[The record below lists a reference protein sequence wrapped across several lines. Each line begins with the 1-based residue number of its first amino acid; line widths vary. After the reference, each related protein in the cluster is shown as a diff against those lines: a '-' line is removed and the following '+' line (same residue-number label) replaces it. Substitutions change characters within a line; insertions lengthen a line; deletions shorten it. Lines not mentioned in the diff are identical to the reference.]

1 MSVDFIVD
9 IDPSDFGKFTGA
21 IERDILAAN
30 RRAAQ
35 SLGKTGVKLLKD
47 FTRPWSHQPE
57 FQVETEGTAKSLV
70 VLIGTDD
77 KIFGFID
84 QGTRVRRAVMSRD
97 FIAKTRPGS
106 LKSGAGRGG
115 VVFISKK
122 INLPGIK
129 ARNVTGKVADRINKQ
144 AEQRFNRELKRVR

>member
-9 IDPSDFGKFTGA
+9 IDPSDFGKFAGA
-21 IERDILAAN
+21 IESDILAAN
-30 RRAAQ
+30 RRASK

-47 FTRPWSHQPE
+47 FTRSWNHQPD
-57 FQVETEGTAKSLV
+57 FQVETEGTAKSLEI
-70 VLIGTDD
+70 LIGTDD

-84 QGTRVRRAVMSRD
+84 QGTRVRRAVMSPG
-97 FIAKTRPGS
+97 FVAKTKPGS
-106 LKSGAGRGG
+106 LQSGAGRGG

-129 ARNVTGKVADRINKQ
+129 ARNVTGKVAKTLNKQ
-144 AEQRFNRELKRVR
+144 AEQAFNRELKRVR